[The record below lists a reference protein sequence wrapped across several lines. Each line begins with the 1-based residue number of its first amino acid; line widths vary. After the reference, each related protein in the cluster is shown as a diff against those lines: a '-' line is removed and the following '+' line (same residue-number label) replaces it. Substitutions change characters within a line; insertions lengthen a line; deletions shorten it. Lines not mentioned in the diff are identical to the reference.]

1 MSGSPRAKG
10 FNRFEL
16 LIAMSIV
23 SILAVVAVPMY
34 LNYDVRAKITE
45 GFALADPV
53 KSMVAEYYQTMGS
66 WPNSNQTAGV
76 QAPEGYKTDN
86 VASIKV
92 EKDGT
97 DGNSIITITYRIP
110 ALGSNN
116 TIILTSENVTG
127 RWIQWSCNR
136 GTVINKFRPTACK
149 L

>member
-1 MSGSPRAKG
+1 MNGSPCAKG
-10 FNRFEL
+10 FSLFEI
-16 LIAMSIV
+16 LIALSIV

-34 LNYDVRAKITE
+34 LNYDVRARITE
-45 GFALADPV
+45 GFALVDPV
-53 KSMVAEYYQTMGS
+53 KIMVADYYQTTGT

-92 EKDGT
+92 DKDDT
-97 DGNSIITITYRIP
+97 DGNSLITITYRIP

-116 TIILTSENVTG
+116 TIILTSENVSG
-127 RWIQWSCNR
+127 RWIQWSCNH
-136 GTVINKFRPTACK
+136 GTVINKFRPAACK